1 MNVNGASSLMFVGS
15 AGSVSTGGV
24 LTSSTVS
31 ETLCVTV
38 AIPSVSVTSNDT
50 GPSWV
55 SVGVHVNMP
64 VDGLI
69 AAPVGAPDN
78 PNVNV

>member
-1 MNVNGASSLMFVGS
+1 M
-15 AGSVSTGGV
+15 
-24 LTSSTVS
+24 TSSTV
-31 ETLCVTV
+31 TFTV
-38 AIPSVSVTSNDT
+38 EASVPPFPSDTVTSNEY
-50 GPSWV
+50 GPFCV